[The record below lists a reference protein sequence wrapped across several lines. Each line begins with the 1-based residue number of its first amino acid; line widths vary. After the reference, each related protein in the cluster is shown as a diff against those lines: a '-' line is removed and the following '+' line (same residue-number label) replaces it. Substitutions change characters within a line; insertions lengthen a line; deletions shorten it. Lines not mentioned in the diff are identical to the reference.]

1 MSDYIQRGPNTR
13 NRNHLM
19 VEVIPVDRYEP
30 TGWDF
35 AAQVVSWLGVLV
47 IVALLTV
54 VGLLSLRGMF

>member
-35 AAQVVSWLGVLV
+35 AAQVVSMLGILAV
-47 IVALLTV
+47 VALLIV
-54 VGLLSLRGMF
+54 VGLMALRGMF

>member
-30 TGWDF
+30 TGWDL
-35 AAQVVSWLGVLV
+35 AAQVVSMLGILAV
-47 IVALLTV
+47 VALLIV
-54 VGLLSLRGMF
+54 VGLMALRGMF